1 MITPIPAGA
10 KIEPLTGW
18 TALHP
23 AALAAAR
30 GEIDCQAVSG
40 QRWPRSARLAE
51 ALAASNRRW
60 GVDVSSPLADWL
72 GGAEVIVTGQQP
84 GLLGGPLL
92 TLIKACAVAAEVA
105 RRRISGRPAVGFL
118 WLATADDDL
127 PEMGWARVPAG
138 EELLVTRA
146 AGWTRGAATAGATLL
161 GDEVATLLDALDG
174 RVASPHA
181 AEVLALARQTQ
192 APGTGL
198 GEATAR
204 LLGAA
209 LSGTEVVLVDSL
221 EPELARAGAA
231 NLARVLADLPAAWDA
246 LGAGLSGFAGR
257 GWPAPLRLARH
268 KLPVFRLAGG
278 RRESIASGSG
288 GSCPSAVRDEFIRH
302 PERFVPNVWLRPLLQ
317 DAALDPAVSVL
328 GGAELAYHLVAA
340 ELRSW
345 AGAARPEWR
354 LRPHVTVVTAA
365 ERRLV
370 GQIRCTPADLLRRAL
385 PVGALP
391 GAKTR
396 ASLRRLRATLDTSLA
411 AVGEHARTEL
421 PGLTGDF
428 AATARKL
435 RSAVGW
441 LDQRADAAATRG
453 ADTEVARW
461 RRLRAALRPDG
472 ALQERHLSVIAP
484 LLRLGLEWPA
494 QLVRQLDPDH
504 PGMHLLNWEEGG
516 EW

>member
-1 MITPIPAGA
+1 MLTIPAGA
-10 KIEPLTGW
+10 RIEPLMAW

-30 GEIDCQAVSG
+30 GEVECQATSG

-60 GVDVSSPLADWL
+60 GADVSSPLADWL
-72 GGAEVIVTGQQP
+72 GGADAVVTGQQP

-105 RRRISGRPAVGFL
+105 RRRAAGRPAVGFL

-138 EELLVTRA
+138 EELLVARA
-146 AGWTRGAATAGATLL
+146 AGWTRGSATAGATLL
-161 GDEVATLLDALDG
+161 GDESATLLDTLEG

-181 AEVLALARQTQ
+181 AEVLAMARRTQ
-192 APGTGL
+192 AAGTCL

-204 LLGAA
+204 LLGAV
-209 LSGTEVVLVDSL
+209 LSGTGVVLVDSL
-221 EPELARAGAA
+221 DPELARAGAESVT
-231 NLARVLADLPAAWDA
+231 RVLADLPAAWDA
-246 LGAGLSGFAGR
+246 LGAGLAGFARR

-268 KLPVFRLAGG
+268 KLPVFRLMEG
-278 RRESIASGSG
+278 RRESIATGSG
-288 GSCPSAVRDEFIRH
+288 GSCPSPVRDEFIRH

-340 ELRSW
+340 DLRSW

-365 ERRLV
+365 ERRLAR
-370 GQIRCTPADLLRRAL
+370 QIGCAPADLLRRAL
-385 PVGALP
+385 PVGVLP

-396 ASLRRLRATLDTSLA
+396 ASLRRLRATLDKSLA
-411 AVGEHARTEL
+411 AVGERARAEL
-421 PGLTGDF
+421 PGLAGDF
-428 AATARKL
+428 DATARKL
-435 RSAVGW
+435 ESAVGW
-441 LDQRADAAATRG
+441 LEQRAEAAATRG

-461 RRLRAALRPDG
+461 RRLRTALRPDG
-472 ALQERHLSVIAP
+472 APQERHLSAITP

-494 QLVRQLDPDH
+494 QLIRQLDPGH